1 MKKLMT
7 LCIIRKENKLLL
19 GMKKR
24 GFGEGRWNGFGGK
37 VDDNETINKSAIREL
52 KEEVGIIAQE
62 LEKVGILAFEFE
74 NDEKLLEVHVFLVK
88 NFSGDI
94 IETDEMRP
102 GWFDIDNIPFDK
114 MWSDDI
120 FWLPLLLENKKFK
133 GKFLF
138 DKPSNTEYSSK
149 ILEKEIFEVK
159 EL

>member
-1 MKKLMT
+1 MV
-7 LCIIRKENKLLL
+7 RKENKLLL

-37 VDDNETINKSAIREL
+37 VDDNETINESAMREL

-62 LEKVGILAFEFE
+62 LEKVGILTFEFE

-102 GWFDIDNIPFDK
+102 EWFDIDNIPFDK
-114 MWSDDI
+114 MWSSDI
-120 FWLPLLLENKKFK
+120 YWLPLLLENKKFK